1 MKATAEN
8 RGSRRSMVLGCA
20 GLLALSEE
28 YRALSSALKFISIVS
43 TVPDIVTAES
53 TSIVDIIVVPC
64 FTVSPHTQLS
74 KLQHFFL

>member
-1 MKATAEN
+1 
-8 RGSRRSMVLGCA
+8 
-20 GLLALSEE
+20 
-28 YRALSSALKFISIVS
+28 VS